1 MERKHKDIQRRRMMS
16 YFIKATDQ
24 VITEEG
30 IDAVNIRKVAQL
42 AGYNSATLYRYFD
55 DLDHLIYYAMIKHL
69 VDYNM
74 TLEQKQQECR
84 DAEERVYV
92 VWEEFCRAAFENPVA
107 YRYLF
112 FSRHGMEDS
121 DALHKYYEIF
131 PEEFGTQSDD
141 VIADML
147 KGSDIILRN
156 RLLIAPL
163 VGEGKMRAEMLER
176 INVMMIYSMH
186 AILRS
191 KEIGI
196 DQKSKEESL
205 DEMMSIVR
213 YLVES
218 EKFQAAAAQEE

>member
-16 YFIKATDQ
+16 YFIKATDE
-24 VITEEG
+24 VITTEG

-55 DLDHLIYYAMIKHL
+55 DLEHLIYYAMMKHL

-74 TLEQKQQECR
+74 TLEKKQKECQ
-84 DAEERVYV
+84 DAEKRVYL

-112 FSRHGMEDS
+112 FSRHGVEDS
-121 DALHKYYEIF
+121 NALREYYEIF
-131 PEEFGTQSDD
+131 PEEFGTQDD
-141 VIADML
+141 SVIADML
-147 KGSDIILRN
+147 KGNDIICRN
-156 RLLIAPL
+156 RLLLAPM
-163 VGEGKMRAEMLER
+163 VEEGKFRADKLEQ
-176 INVMMIYSMH
+176 INAVMIYSMH

-213 YLVES
+213 YLVEG
-218 EKFQAAAAQEE
+218 EKFQAAGGK